1 MRVISGEARGRR
13 LQTLE
18 GDEVRPTTDRVKES
32 LFSIIQFDIPGSDVL
47 DLFSG
52 SGQLGIE
59 AISRG
64 AKHCSFVD
72 ESRKSLDVTKSNI
85 KACGFEGSTSVYLGD
100 AVSFLENTHSTFDI
114 ALLDPPYR
122 KGLIDKALPVLSK
135 RMSKNGLII
144 CEASAEENLPER
156 ANDFSLTR
164 EYKYG
169 KIKLV
174 VYKRDK
180 E

>member
-32 LFSIIQFDIPGSDVL
+32 LFSIIQFDIPGSNVV

-59 AISRG
+59 AVSRG
-64 AKHCSFVD
+64 AGHCSFVD

-85 KACGFEGSTSVYLGD
+85 KTCGFEGKTSVFLGG
-100 AVSFLENTHSTFDI
+100 AVSFLENTHNTFDI
-114 ALLDPPYR
+114 AILDPPYR
-122 KGLIDKALPVLSK
+122 KGLIDRTLPVLTPK
-135 RMSKNGLII
+135 MSQNGLII
-144 CEASAEENLPER
+144 CEASAEEKLPEK
-156 ANDFSLTR
+156 AGDFSLTR
-164 EYKYG
+164 EYRYG

-180 E
+180 Q